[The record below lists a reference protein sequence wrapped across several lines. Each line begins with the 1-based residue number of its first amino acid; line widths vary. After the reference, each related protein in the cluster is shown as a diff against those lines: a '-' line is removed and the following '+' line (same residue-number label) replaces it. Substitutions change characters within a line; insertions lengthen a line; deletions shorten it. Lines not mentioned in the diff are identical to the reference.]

1 MSKNKIDKEIIIEL
15 SKLLT
20 ETGLSEIDWS
30 SEGFR
35 VKVSKNSTSPP
46 LIVSNRGLNGDKE
59 NIQNLENTDKEDY
72 MNHNGSI
79 KSPMVG
85 TAYLSPEPGAKPFI
99 KEGEEVVEG
108 QTLLI
113 VEAMKTMNPIT
124 ATSSGKVSKILIE
137 NESPVEFG
145 QVLLIIE

>member
-20 ETGLSEIDWS
+20 ETGLSEIEWS
-30 SEGFR
+30 FEGLR

-46 LIVSNRGLNGDKE
+46 LIVSNPGSNTDKQ
-59 NIQNLENTDKEDY
+59 NIQNSESVDKEDY
-72 MNHNGSI
+72 MNHIGSI

-85 TAYLSPEPGAKPFI
+85 TAYLSPEPGAEPFV
-99 KEGEEVVEG
+99 KVGEEVVEG

-113 VEAMKTMNPIT
+113 VEAMKTMNPII

>member
-15 SKLLT
+15 SKILN
-20 ETGLSEIDWS
+20 ETGLTEIDWS
-30 SEGFR
+30 FEGLR
-35 VKVSKNSTSPP
+35 VKVSKNAASPP
-46 LIVSNRGLNGDKE
+46 LIVSKPGLNADKNNLQ
-59 NIQNLENTDKEDY
+59 NIDKTDKEDY
-72 MNHNGSI
+72 INHTGSI

-85 TAYLSPEPGAKPFI
+85 TAYLSPEPGANPFV
-99 KEGEEVVEG
+99 KEGEEVIEG

-145 QVLLIIE
+145 QVLIIIE